1 MGGDGKVFEN
11 QHPEVA
17 SVLQEWID
25 FLDNYSD
32 FIEEEGENTYLKE
45 VPRGLDLPEHLLTDL
60 RQASSQAVMVRE
72 HYNLGYHAL
81 PELYTFLDELR
92 ILVYR
97 DCLPR
102 ESGVWGAF
110 YRHPRLG
117 FSLFVNVNTTPARQA
132 FTLAHG
138 LAHVLYHHH
147 LPIIVCRR
155 DSLSKREKEVERFAN
170 AWASHFLVPGK
181 ALRKQAKLLGEISPE
196 TALLLAD
203 HFRVSYSFI
212 LFRLQHE
219 GLISKEER
227 KSWSK
232 YRVEDLVL
240 RVGVPYHL
248 LHSSTLTPRYPDLD
262 RYPYSV
268 LSKVRRAVEN
278 ERLSVSGAAGLLRT
292 DSTTVERELL
302 ARPKECENLE
312 AEEFTEDLG
321 FVSPGRKTRVSV
333 AQLG

>member
-1 MGGDGKVFEN
+1 
-11 QHPEVA
+11 
-17 SVLQEWID
+17 
-25 FLDNYSD
+25 
-32 FIEEEGENTYLKE
+32 LKE
-45 VPRGLDLPEHLLTDL
+45 APRGINLPEHFLTDL
-60 RQASSQAVMVRE
+60 RQASSQAVRVRE
-72 HYNLGYHAL
+72 HYNLGHHSL

-97 DCLPR
+97 DLVPK

-110 YRHPRLG
+110 HLHPRLG
-117 FSLFVNVNTTPARQA
+117 FSLFVNVNAAPARQT

-138 LAHVLYHHH
+138 LAHVLYHRH
-147 LPIIVCRR
+147 LPFIVCRR
-155 DSLSKREKEVERFAN
+155 GSLSQRELEAERFAN

-181 ALRKQAKLLGEISPE
+181 ALRKQTKLLGEISPE
-196 TALLLAD
+196 IALLLAN

-212 LFRLQHE
+212 LFRLQNE

-232 YRVEDLVL
+232 YRVEDLGL

-248 LHSSTLTPRYPDLD
+248 PHLPTPTPRYPDLD

-268 LSKVRRAVEN
+268 LSRVRKAVEN

-302 ARPKECENLE
+302 ARPKERENPE
-312 AEEFTEDLG
+312 TEEFTEDLG
-321 FVSPGRKTRVSV
+321 FVSPGRKARVSV

>member
-1 MGGDGKVFEN
+1 VLEN
-11 QHPEVA
+11 LNHEVTPE
-17 SVLQEWID
+17 LKEWLN
-25 FLDNYSD
+25 FLDDYAE
-32 FIEEEGENTYLKE
+32 FIEDEGGNTYLKE
-45 VPRGLDLPEHLLTDL
+45 APRGLNLPEHLLTDL
-60 RQASSQAVMVRE
+60 RQASSRAVRVRE
-72 HYNLGYHAL
+72 HYGLGHHAT
-81 PELYTFLDELR
+81 PELYTFFDELR
-92 ILVYR
+92 ILVYK
-97 DCLPR
+97 DYVPK

-110 YRHPRLG
+110 YRHPRIG
-117 FSLFVNVNTTPARQA
+117 FSVFVNVNTTPERQA
-132 FTLAHG
+132 FTLAHE
-138 LAHVLYHHH
+138 LAHVLYHRH

-155 DSLSKREKEVERFAN
+155 DFLSQREVEAERFAN

-181 ALRKQAKLLGEISPE
+181 TLRKQAKLLGEISPE
-196 TALLLAD
+196 TSLLLAN

-232 YRVEDLVL
+232 YRVEDLAL

-248 LHSSTLTPRYPDLD
+248 LHSPTLTPRYPDLD

-268 LSKVRRAVEN
+268 LSRVRKAVEN

-302 ARPKECENLE
+302 ARPREHENPE
-312 AEEFTEDLG
+312 TEEFREDLG
-321 FVSPGRKTRVSV
+321 FVSPGRKARVSV
-333 AQLG
+333 AHLG

>member
-1 MGGDGKVFEN
+1 VFEN
-11 QHPEVA
+11 LNQEVT
-17 SVLQEWID
+17 SELKDWLK
-25 FLDNYSD
+25 FLDDYAE
-32 FIEEEGENTYLKE
+32 FVEEEGGHTYLKE
-45 VPRGLDLPEHLLTDL
+45 VPRGLNLPEHFLTDL
-60 RQASSQAVMVRE
+60 RQASSQAVRVRE
-72 HYNLGYHAL
+72 HYNLGHHAL

-97 DCLPR
+97 DFVPK

-117 FSLFVNVNTTPARQA
+117 FSVFVNVNTTPARQT

-138 LAHVLYHHH
+138 LAHVLYHRH

-155 DSLSKREKEVERFAN
+155 DFLSQREIEAERFAN

-181 ALRKQAKLLGEISPE
+181 DLRKQAKLLGEISPE
-196 TALLLAD
+196 IALLLAN

-212 LFRLQHE
+212 LFRLQNE

-227 KSWSK
+227 ELWSK
-232 YRVEDLVL
+232 YRIEDLAL

-248 LHSSTLTPRYPDLD
+248 LHLPTLTPRYPDLD
-262 RYPYSV
+262 RYPHSV
-268 LSKVRRAVEN
+268 LSRVRKAVEN
-278 ERLSVSGAAGLLRT
+278 ERLSVSGAAGLLKT

-302 ARPKECENLE
+302 ARPKERDNPEI
-312 AEEFTEDLG
+312 EELTEDLV
-321 FVSPGRKTRVSV
+321 FVSPGRKTRVGVS
-333 AQLG
+333 QLR

>member
-1 MGGDGKVFEN
+1 VFEN
-11 QHPEVA
+11 LNQEFT
-17 SVLQEWID
+17 SELKEWIN
-25 FLDNYSD
+25 FLDDYAD
-32 FIEEEGENTYLKE
+32 FIEEEGGHPYLKG
-45 VPRGLDLPEHLLTDL
+45 VPKGLNLPEHLLTDL
-60 RQASSQAVMVRE
+60 RQASSQAVRVRE
-72 HYNLGYHAL
+72 HYNLGHHAI

-97 DCLPR
+97 DFLPK

-117 FSLFVNVNTTPARQA
+117 FSVFVNVNTTPERQA
-132 FTLAHG
+132 FTLAHE

-147 LPIIVCRR
+147 LPIIVCRGG
-155 DSLSKREKEVERFAN
+155 SLSQRELEAERFAN

-181 ALRKQAKLLGEISPE
+181 TLRKQAKLLGEISPE
-196 TALLLAD
+196 TALLLAN
-203 HFRVSYSFI
+203 HFRVSYYFI

-232 YRVEDLVL
+232 YRVEDLTL

-248 LHSSTLTPRYPDLD
+248 LHSPTPTPRYPDLD

-268 LSKVRRAVEN
+268 LSRVRKAVEN

-302 ARPKECENLE
+302 ARPKECDNPEI
-312 AEEFTEDLG
+312 EEFREDLG
-321 FVSPGRKTRVSV
+321 FASPGRKTKVSLV
-333 AQLG
+333 HQG

>member
-1 MGGDGKVFEN
+1 VLEN
-11 QHPEVA
+11 LNQEVT
-17 SVLQEWID
+17 SGLKDWLS
-25 FLDNYSD
+25 FLDDYAD
-32 FIEEEGENTYLKE
+32 FIEEEGGHTYLKE
-45 VPRGLDLPEHLLTDL
+45 VPRGLNLPERFLTDL
-60 RQASSQAVMVRE
+60 RQVSSQAVRVRE
-72 HYNLGYHAL
+72 YYNLGHYAL

-97 DCLPR
+97 DYLPR

-110 YRHPRLG
+110 HRHPRLG
-117 FSLFVNVNTTPARQA
+117 FSLFVNANTTPARQT

-138 LAHVLYHHH
+138 LAHVLYHRH

-155 DSLSKREKEVERFAN
+155 GSLSQRELEAERFAN

-181 ALRKQAKLLGEISPE
+181 VLRKQAKLLGEISPE
-196 TALLLAD
+196 IALLLAN

-219 GLISKEER
+219 GLISREER
-227 KSWSK
+227 KSWGK
-232 YRVEDLVL
+232 YRVEDLAL

-248 LHSSTLTPRYPDLD
+248 LHSPTPTPRYPDLD

-268 LSKVRRAVEN
+268 LSRVRKAVEN

-302 ARPKECENLE
+302 AGPKERDISEI
-312 AEEFTEDLG
+312 EEFTEELG
-321 FVSPGRKTRVSV
+321 FISPGRKTRVNL

>member
-1 MGGDGKVFEN
+1 VLEN
-11 QHPEVA
+11 
-17 SVLQEWID
+17 LNQEATSGLKDWLN
-25 FLDNYSD
+25 FLDDYAD
-32 FIEEEGENTYLKE
+32 FIEEEGGHPYLKG
-45 VPRGLDLPEHLLTDL
+45 VPKGLNLPEHLLTDL
-60 RQASSQAVMVRE
+60 RQASSQAVRVRE

-97 DCLPR
+97 DYLPR

-117 FSLFVNVNTTPARQA
+117 FSLFVNVNTTLARQA

-147 LPIIVCRR
+147 LPIIVCLR

-232 YRVEDLVL
+232 YRVGDLAL

-248 LHSSTLTPRYPDLD
+248 LRLPTLTPRYPDLD

-268 LSKVRRAVEN
+268 LSRVRKAVEN
-278 ERLSVSGAAGLLRT
+278 ERLSVSGASGLLRT

-302 ARPKECENLE
+302 AKPKERDNPEI
-312 AEEFTEDLG
+312 EEFTEDPG
-321 FVSPGRKTRVSV
+321 FISPGRKTRVNL